1 MLVLCSCG
9 CKDRL
14 CWWYMVGFGGVVG
27 VVGGVLCWYVVLW
40 SYMLVLVGGF
50 MV

>member
-1 MLVLCSCG
+1 MLVVDGMFWQCFV
-9 CKDRL
+9 
-14 CWWYMVGFGGVVG
+14 VGG